1 MVHCALCAATIAAF
15 SLTCG
20 SSAPENRRENR
31 AAAEVKP
38 QLCRP
43 IIVDTLPH
51 ATTNFTQGLSFH
63 SGELYDSTGLYGKSS
78 LQRMDSVA
86 TLLAKQRIADN
97 LFAEGCCVHSDR
109 IYQLTWREGLCLVW
123 SLPQL
128 QPVTT
133 MKYGGEG
140 WGITSDGNHIIMSN
154 GSDTLY
160 LRDDRFNIVKKVA
173 VTNGTTPLVRLNEL
187 EYCKGHVF
195 ANVWYSD
202 YKFEIDLVKGTVVRT
217 IDCSELAASEGCSSD
232 EMVLNGIAYDGERDL
247 FYVTGK
253 NWKHLYVLKLP

>member
-51 ATTNFTQGLSFH
+51 DTTNFTQGLCFH
-63 SGELYDSTGLYGKSS
+63 SGELYESTGLYGKSS

-202 YKFEIDLVKGTVVRT
+202 YIFEIDLVKGTVVRT